1 MLISNKL
8 AIHQFPFPFTLLLL
22 QLATSWFVMAVLGLC
37 YLDVTPCSLDIL
49 KRFWPVPIAF
59 LGTLFAG
66 LKAVQ
71 FANVETF
78 IVFRATTPLMLSMA
92 EWLFLGR
99 QLPNM
104 RSAFCLMLMLG
115 ASVGYTL
122 TDSFF
127 QISGYMW
134 ILVWYFVFMTEFL
147 VVKHKVDTVD
157 MTNWGRVYYTNGLA
171 SLPLLFAAPSEKQ
184 VMTFQ
189 WDAMTVGVIFLTC
202 ALGVGMSFF
211 SYAVRGKISAT
222 YFAIVGNVCKVITVA
237 INYFMWDLHA
247 SPQGLGFLAMSL
259 VAAYFY
265 KQAPLRDDSAY
276 AQAIKES
283 AADGEDEPMISKGTN
298 KSDLEIG
305 TSSSDESDF

>member
-1 MLISNKL
+1 MECLQKSSTVVLTACYMRNSALMLISNKL

-49 KRFWPVPIAF
+49 KKFWPVPIAF

-71 FANVETF
+71 YANVETF

-127 QISGYMW
+127 QISGYLW

-157 MTNWGRVYYTNGLA
+157 MTNWVCNSVLHDRLDLRSVNINTIG
-171 SLPLLFAAPSEKQ
+171 AALK
-184 VMTFQ
+184 
-189 WDAMTVGVIFLTC
+189 L
-202 ALGVGMSFF
+202 
-211 SYAVRGKISAT
+211 
-222 YFAIVGNVCKVITVA
+222 
-237 INYFMWDLHA
+237 
-247 SPQGLGFLAMSL
+247 
-259 VAAYFY
+259 
-265 KQAPLRDDSAY
+265 AY
-276 AQAIKES
+276 A
-283 AADGEDEPMISKGTN
+283 
-298 KSDLEIG
+298 
-305 TSSSDESDF
+305 